1 MINSIENSRIKEK
14 VRNDFIES
22 LIRFSDGKIER
33 KEAVNIANRRL
44 RLSDFLTETPI
55 AHKGVRWLA
64 KTIVR
69 DMGIID

>member
-1 MINSIENSRIKEK
+1 MTTTKIKKK
-14 VRNDFIES
+14 VRNDFIEA
-22 LIRFSDGKIER
+22 LIRFSDGEIKR
-33 KEAVNIANRRL
+33 DEAINIANRKL
-44 RLSDFLTETPI
+44 RLSDFLTETTV

>member
-1 MINSIENSRIKEK
+1 MPMTTTKIEKK

-22 LIRFSDGKIER
+22 LIHFSNGEIER
-33 KEAVNIANRRL
+33 KEGINIANHKL
-44 RLSDFLTETPI
+44 RLSDFLTETPV

>member
-1 MINSIENSRIKEK
+1 MPMTTTKIEEK

-22 LIRFSDGKIER
+22 LIRFSDEEIGR
-33 KEAVNIANRRL
+33 KEAINIANRKL
-44 RLSDFLTETPI
+44 RLSDFLTETPV